1 MIRSFCKEELRK
13 GRIMNIEKFTDML
26 LNSLEKMEV
35 PAATV
40 EYTTQNGGLLGVA
53 TSDDSQF
60 LIKIGKCDTE
70 QESFFRE
77 MDETNSRIHGM
88 FERFTNSWE
97 YNQIMMQ
104 NDVDLDWLEEK
115 LDREDYRKLEKYIM
129 DICLKNDELLFGL
142 GFRYAWSLFTECA
155 EK

>member
-1 MIRSFCKEELRK
+1 
-13 GRIMNIEKFTDML
+13 MNIEKFTDML
-26 LNSLEKMEV
+26 LNSLEIMEV

-40 EYTTQNGGLLGVA
+40 EHITGDSGLLGVA

-70 QESFFRE
+70 HEAFFRE

-97 YNQIMMQ
+97 YNHIMMQ

-115 LDREDYRKLEKYIM
+115 LDRGDYRKLEKYIM
-129 DICLKNDELLFGL
+129 NLCLKKEIPYMR
-142 GFRYAWSLFTECA
+142 GFRRKKKRLFINWR
-155 EK
+155 

>member
-1 MIRSFCKEELRK
+1 
-13 GRIMNIEKFTDML
+13 MNIEKFTDML

-40 EYTTQNGGLLGVA
+40 EQITEDGGLLGIA

-70 QESFFRE
+70 QEAFFRE
-77 MDETNSRIHGM
+77 MDETNSKIHGI
-88 FERFTNSWE
+88 FEIFTNTWE
-97 YNQIMMQ
+97 YNNVMMK
-104 NDVDLDWLEEK
+104 NNVDLDWLEGK
-115 LDREDYRKLEKYIM
+115 LDKKDYRKLEDYILNLW
-129 DICLKNDELLFGL
+129 LKNDELLFRV

-155 EK
+155 EKSDFHISKGI

>member
-13 GRIMNIEKFTDML
+13 GRIKKKEKFTDML

-35 PAATV
+35 SATKV
-40 EYTTQNGGLLGVA
+40 EQITEDGGLLGIA

-60 LIKIGKCDTE
+60 LIKVGRRDTE
-70 QESFFRE
+70 RERSFWE
-77 MDETNSRIHGM
+77 MDETNSRIHGI
-88 FERFTNSWE
+88 FERFTNTWE
-97 YNQIMMQ
+97 YNRVMMK
-104 NDVDLDWLEEK
+104 NNVDLDWLEGK
-115 LDREDYRKLEKYIM
+115 LDKEDYRELENYILNLW
-129 DICLKNDELLFGL
+129 LKNDELLFRL